1 MTSNEKKVIRLAL
14 AKSVYDAK
22 QALNSAIM
30 AAELFGLD
38 CRNIQNIRYV
48 DGRDRGHSVLING
61 ERT

>member
-38 CRNIQNIRYV
+38 CRNIQNICYA
-48 DGRDRGHSVLING
+48 DGRDRVHSVLING